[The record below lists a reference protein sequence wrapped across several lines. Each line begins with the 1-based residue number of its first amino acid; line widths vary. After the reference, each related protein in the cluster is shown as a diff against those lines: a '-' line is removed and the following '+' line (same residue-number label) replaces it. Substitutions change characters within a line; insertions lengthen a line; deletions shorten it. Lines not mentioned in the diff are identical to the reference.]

1 MVDFRKT
8 YFLLPNLF
16 TLASVFCG
24 FYAITL
30 CARLGDEGSDED
42 LLYKAAL
49 AIVVG
54 LFFDATDG
62 RIARLTRTQSEL
74 GLNLDS
80 LADIVTFGAAPALL
94 VYRWGLEG
102 LGKVGMFVAF
112 LFLAC
117 GALRLARFNVLSLRE
132 EASGKSTPGKYMIG
146 LGIPIAANFIVGM
159 VLVNHAIGLNHAVNQ
174 ASIAVIVVVLSYLM
188 ISRVRFRSMKDL
200 QANRRTLGAA
210 VLVLVLAI
218 IVSARIST
226 PAVFMMLIAT
236 YVVLGLLEEVLF
248 FRRRRAEE
256 IASTQYEPEDDE
268 GEVLAELGA
277 SGTRPVPPA
286 DSLEAAEVDVGAT

>member
-256 IASTQYEPEDDE
+256 IASAQYEPEDDE
-268 GEVLAELGA
+268 CEVLAELGA

-286 DSLEAAEVDVGAT
+286 DNLEAAEVDVGAT

>member
-8 YFLLPNLF
+8 FFLLPNLF
-16 TLASVFCG
+16 TLAGVFCG

-30 CARLGDEGSDED
+30 CARLGDEGPDED

-54 LFFDATDG
+54 FFFDGADG
-62 RIARLTRTQSEL
+62 RIARMTRTQSEL

-80 LADIVTFGAAPALL
+80 LADVITFGAAPSLL

-102 LGKVGMFVAF
+102 LGRVGMLVAF

-117 GALRLARFNVLSLRE
+117 GALRLARFNVLSMR
-132 EASGKSTPGKYMIG
+132 KSDLDKQGKYMIG
-146 LGIPIAANFIVGM
+146 LPIPMAANFIVGM
-159 VLVNHAIGLNHAVNQ
+159 VIVNHAIGLNHAVNQ

-200 QANRRTLGAA
+200 EANRRTFGAA
-210 VLVLVLAI
+210 VLLVALAI
-218 IVSARIST
+218 VVAAQISA
-226 PAVFMMLIAT
+226 PAVFMMLATT
-236 YVVLGLLEEVLF
+236 YVALGLVEEVLF
-248 FRRRRAEE
+248 FKRRREQARA
-256 IASTQYEPEDDE
+256 AMVYRPDDDE
-268 GEVLAELGA
+268 REVLAELGA
-277 SGTRPVPPA
+277 HASTADGETLPVEADAPA
-286 DSLEAAEVDVGAT
+286 P

>member
-8 YFLLPNLF
+8 YFLVPNLF

-49 AIVVG
+49 AILIG
-54 LFFDATDG
+54 LFFDTTDG

-94 VYRWGLEG
+94 VYRWGLESLGRIG
-102 LGKVGMFVAF
+102 LFVAF
-112 LFLAC
+112 LFVAC
-117 GALRLARFNVLSLRE
+117 AALRLARFNVLAMRAHHFAIPE
-132 EASGKSTPGKYMIG
+132 KYMIG
-146 LGIPIAANFIVGM
+146 LGTPIAANFIVGM
-159 VLVNHAIGLNHAVNQ
+159 VLVNHAIGLNHAVNH
-174 ASIAVIVVVLSYLM
+174 ASIAAIVVVLSYLM

-200 QANRRTLGAA
+200 RPNRRTLGAA
-210 VLVLVLAI
+210 VLVAVLAI
-218 IVSARIST
+218 IVAARIST
-226 PAVFMMLIAT
+226 PAVFLGLIAT

-248 FRRRRAEE
+248 FRRRRAGRLAE
-256 IASTQYEPEDDE
+256 ADGPEDDE
-268 GEVLAELGA
+268 SDVLAELGA
-277 SGTRPVPPA
+277 DGSDPA
-286 DSLEAAEVDVGAT
+286 TSLDDIAPAEADARAR